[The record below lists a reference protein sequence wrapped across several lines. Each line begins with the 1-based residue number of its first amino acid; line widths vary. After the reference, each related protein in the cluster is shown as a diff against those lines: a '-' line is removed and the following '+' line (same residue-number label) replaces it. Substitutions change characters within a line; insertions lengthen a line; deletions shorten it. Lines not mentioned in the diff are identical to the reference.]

1 MTDLQEHVEAPGR
14 ADLVKQVAEKI
25 KETGVDYIYYQFV
38 SVTGRIVGKGIP
50 AAHWERLAEKGFQL
64 VYGST
69 ANLFVDRHGDYIGY
83 GPESSE
89 LVGIPDPE
97 TFCQLPW
104 DKRIG
109 RVFCTLFRNREE
121 RENAGGALSSDCRGN
136 LRRIHKDFQDKHGH
150 GCVGV
155 LLADFLHIS
164 KLDVDDQL
172 GCLHRLQQ
180 TFRYFWDSL
189 PHRDVVA

>member
-1 MTDLQEHVEAPGR
+1 MTDLEAHVAQPGR
-14 ADLVKQVAEKI
+14 DDLVKQVSEKI

-69 ANLFVDRHGDYIGY
+69 ANLFVDRHGNYIGY

-104 DKRIG
+104 DKRVG
-109 RVFCTLFRNREE
+109 RVFCTLFRN
-121 RENAGGALSSDCRGN
+121 C
-136 LRRIHKDFQDKHGH
+136 
-150 GCVGV
+150 
-155 LLADFLHIS
+155 LLYTS
-164 KLDVDDQL
+164 PSP
-172 GCLHRLQQ
+172 R
-180 TFRYFWDSL
+180 DS
-189 PHRDVVA
+189 